1 MNIAIGVS
9 GLEPMNDMRGEEDDH
24 GRVLKSTIV
33 ATADEVASA
42 AQLVMNE
49 KGRHPIAVV
58 RGLKF
63 QTSNHGASDLIR
75 EPDQDLF
82 R

>member
-1 MNIAIGVS
+1 
-9 GLEPMNDMRGEEDDH
+9 MRGEEDDH

-63 QTSNHGASDLIR
+63 QASNHGASDLIR
-75 EPDQDLF
+75 EADQDLF